1 MDAAKLWSRHRRLI
15 VELFALINLAFL
27 ALDIYIA
34 HSMNAFRHWAEWIP
48 FYFSFGAPVLL
59 LIGIGSIDRPP
70 GKWIGYSIGWG
81 SIGVGI
87 TGLIY
92 HLGSSFF
99 EQQTIRRLVY
109 SAPFV
114 APIAYTGIGFLLLL
128 NRMVDAER
136 PEFGKWLILLALG
149 GFIGNFILA
158 LADHAQNGFFE
169 TIEWIPVFSA
179 AIASGFLVIAFSFKN
194 TRGFLTASIVVMV
207 VQVMVGVLGFY
218 FHGVAVLNGPAP
230 DLFDNVVYVAPV
242 LAPLLFANIALLAVF
257 GLWDVR
263 EKYEA

>member
-1 MDAAKLWSRHRRLI
+1 MNAANLWSRHRRQI
-15 VELFALINLAFL
+15 VEFFALFNLAFL

-34 HSMNAFRHWAEWIP
+34 HSMNAFHHWAEWIP
-48 FYFSFGAPVLL
+48 FYFSLGAPLLL
-59 LIGIGSIDRPP
+59 LIGVSSIDRSP
-70 GKWIGYSIGWG
+70 GKWIGYSVGWG
-81 SIGVGI
+81 SVAVGI

-92 HLGSSFF
+92 HLGSNFF
-99 EQQTIRRLVY
+99 EQQTIRSLVY

-114 APIAYTGIGFLLLL
+114 APLAYTGVGFLLLL
-128 NRMVDAER
+128 NRMVDADG

-179 AIASGFLVIAFSFKN
+179 AIASGFLVSAFSFKN
-194 TRGFLTASIVVMV
+194 SREFLTAAIVVMAI
-207 VQVMVGVLGFY
+207 QVIVGMFGFY

-230 DLFDNVVYVAPV
+230 DFFDNVVFVAPV
-242 LAPLLFANIALLAVF
+242 LAPLLFADIALLGVF

-263 EKYEA
+263 TKSV